1 VGESEG
7 VRRHHDGGGW
17 SEGHER
23 DGKGDKEGCLQELQE
38 AELHQVRLCQLCKGV
53 LLARGLHKPDAKGAT
68 GNISAYYGSWRCN
81 VCMNEKRTSLPETKD
96 MTADKLGET
105 QIQMLRK
112 MSDQICMLLRSHEE
126 MAEKLAVIEGGKA
139 KAKARKTLQSLQV
152 GQEEGSRSSS
162 VSGYHSR
169 SPAAYAVARELRVV
183 IQLAVE
189 ELEICMLLQQLAVQP
204 NLNNRQKNGNSQNRG
219 LDSRA
224 RRRWRQGTGKRER

>member
-1 VGESEG
+1 
-7 VRRHHDGGGW
+7 
-17 SEGHER
+17 
-23 DGKGDKEGCLQELQE
+23 
-38 AELHQVRLCQLCKGV
+38 
-53 LLARGLHKPDAKGAT
+53 
-68 GNISAYYGSWRCN
+68 
-81 VCMNEKRTSLPETKD
+81 MNEKRTSLPETKD

-126 MAEKLAVIEGGKA
+126 MAEKLTVIEGGKA
-139 KAKARKTLQSLQV
+139 KAKARKTLQSTLQSLQV